1 MKVLEIFKSK
11 PLIFVS
17 NLKDSKTQSIL
28 PRSSK
33 KIPLSDQKS
42 VKKLDELVIS
52 KDIKLLELPP
62 KLFDPYRFLI
72 MKILHAQG
80 PVGFSELKQDLSLSD
95 GNLANHLHVLEDT
108 GYITSQK
115 EFRNK
120 KPRTTYDVTPE
131 GQDGFSLLKER
142 LKVLVNEY

>member
-1 MKVLEIFKSK
+1 
-11 PLIFVS
+11 
-17 NLKDSKTQSIL
+17 
-28 PRSSK
+28 
-33 KIPLSDQKS
+33 
-42 VKKLDELVIS
+42 
-52 KDIKLLELPP
+52 
-62 KLFDPYRFLI
+62 

-80 PVGFSELKQDLSLSD
+80 PVGFSELKQDLNLSD
-95 GNLANHLHVLEDT
+95 GNLANHLHVLEEG

-131 GQDGFSLLKER
+131 GQDSFFLLKER